1 MYIKCTLLN
10 VFRFIGQ
17 PKIKQDQFLQE
28 SQQFEAGQYYQMQDM
43 NFKLKIAQFFLKE
56 ISRKKDFRLIRPFLS
71 ILKAFLKKKTVFLFE
86 SPLKLK
92 SI

>member
-1 MYIKCTLLN
+1 
-10 VFRFIGQ
+10 
-17 PKIKQDQFLQE
+17 
-28 SQQFEAGQYYQMQDM
+28 MQDM

-56 ISRKKDFRLIRPFLS
+56 MSRKKDFRLIRPFLS